1 MLKMNLGAKIA
12 YFGTWQIVSLDS
24 LINVVDLSS
33 SDILSF
39 GEERGEAKKKKL
51 RSATLIR

>member
-51 RSATLIR
+51 WSATLIR